1 MTTIK
6 LDGNT
11 LSSTE
16 ISLVANG
23 AKVEVAIDAWGK
35 VELARDVVNRIL
47 NTGEIVYGINTGFG
61 ALAEVAVERE
71 DLNRLQRNLVLSHAE
86 LPTHSVYPKP
96 CGKLYRKQ
104 ISIRVNSH
112 RIPGLIFVQNN
123 RTKIDIRNASD
134 PVYEFLLKLRHFSGK
149 TSEHHSFFSAN
160 VPWNS

>member
-11 LSSTE
+11 PSSTE

-61 ALAEVAVERE
+61 ALVSESISTDE
-71 DLNRLQRNLVLSHAE
+71 LNALQNNLIRSHACE
-86 LPTHSVYPKP
+86 LAKEWAS
-96 CGKLYRKQ
+96 
-104 ISIRVNSH
+104 
-112 RIPGLIFVQNN
+112 
-123 RTKIDIRNASD
+123 KIL
-134 PVYEFLLKLRHFSGK
+134 EQ
-149 TSEHHSFFSAN
+149 
-160 VPWNS
+160 